1 MAFGLIRV
9 RNLSA
14 GDIDSTDKHNAR
26 RYEKKEQYPEN
37 VPFEKRED
45 SFIRVQYLEGNESEF
60 LSKEESN
67 QKTNQLL
74 LHNHLH
80 SHRCWLPSNHRF
92 FISYSKTR
100 EKRTRGSEST

>member
-60 LSKEESN
+60 LSKEES
-67 QKTNQLL
+67 
-74 LHNHLH
+74 
-80 SHRCWLPSNHRF
+80 
-92 FISYSKTR
+92 SKR
-100 EKRTRGSEST
+100 H

>member
-37 VPFEKRED
+37 VPFEKER
-45 SFIRVQYLEGNESEF
+45 IVLSEF
-60 LSKEESN
+60 N
-67 QKTNQLL
+67 
-74 LHNHLH
+74 
-80 SHRCWLPSNHRF
+80 
-92 FISYSKTR
+92 I
-100 EKRTRGSEST
+100 